1 MELRSQLGRVRGL
14 GASHEGAHHFWVQR
28 ITGIALVPLVIWF
41 VLSASSVVGA
51 DLSAFKAWVGT
62 HYNPVLLVMLIVAM
76 FYHAQLG
83 LQVVIED
90 YVHGEGVKI
99 ASLILVKFAIYL
111 IGACAVF
118 AVIRLTF
125 GS

>member
-1 MELRSQLGRVRGL
+1 M
-14 GASHEGAHHFWVQR
+14 QR

>member
-51 DLSAFKAWVGT
+51 DLVTFKAWVGT